1 MGMTDDSKKHSD
13 PSMGMEKYIE
23 VAARIGLVGLLV
35 VWSLLIIKPFIQPV
49 LWGVIIAIGFY
60 PLHQKLASILGNRK
74 KLSAALLTFF
84 SLAILIGPV
93 ALLTDSSVGGIQT
106 LNRKI
111 ENGTLTVPP
120 PSDKVAEWPVIGKP
134 IDRLWRQASENMDK
148 TIQRLL
154 PSIKKY
160 GPKIL
165 SAFMSVGLTIV
176 QFIISILIAGVLLV
190 NAEAGER
197 VTQTFLNRVAGEQ
210 GETLTILAGATIR
223 SVVQGVLGIAVIQS
237 LLAGAGLVAVG
248 VPFAGFWAL
257 MVLFMA
263 IIQLPPLLILGPIV
277 LYVFSTHE
285 ITPAI
290 IFMIWSFLV
299 SISDSFL
306 KPLLLGRG
314 VDVPMLV
321 VLLGAIGGMIMS
333 GIIGL
338 FVGSVIL
345 SISYKLFIAWINND
359 PHQLQ
364 PSAPLAPENE

>member
-1 MGMTDDSKKHSD
+1 MTDDNQKHSD
-13 PSMGMEKYIE
+13 SSMDMEKYVE

-35 VWSLLIIKPFIQPV
+35 VWSFQIVRPFLQPV
-49 LWGVIIAIGFY
+49 LWGVIIAIGFF
-60 PLHQKLASILGNRK
+60 PLHQKLASILGGRK
-74 KLSAALLTFF
+74 KLSAALLTF
-84 SLAILIGPV
+84 LALAVLIGPV
-93 ALLTDSSVGGIQT
+93 AVLTDSSIGGIQT
-106 LNRKI
+106 LKEKI

-120 PSDKVAEWPVIGKP
+120 PSDKVAAWPVIGKS
-134 IDRLWRQASENMDK
+134 IDGLWRQASDNMDNA
-148 TIQRLL
+148 IQRLL
-154 PSIKKY
+154 PFIKKY
-160 GPKIL
+160 GPKVL
-165 SAFMSVGLTIV
+165 SVFMSVGFTIV
-176 QFIISILIAGVLLV
+176 QFFISTLIAGVLLV
-190 NAEAGER
+190 NAEAGKK
-197 VTQTFLNRVAGEQ
+197 VTQTFFSRVAGEQ
-210 GETLTILAGATIR
+210 GEALTILAGATIR

-237 LLAGAGLVAVG
+237 LLAGAGLLAVG

-257 MVLFMA
+257 MVLFLA
-263 IIQLPPLLILGPIV
+263 IIQLPPLLILGPII

-299 SISDSFL
+299 SVSDSFL

-345 SISYKLFIAWINND
+345 SISYKLFIAWIND
-359 PHQLQ
+359 DAHQIQ
-364 PSAPLAPENE
+364 PTVALTHENE